1 MDRNKDMKDI
11 LRTAYAAFDIEAGSL
26 AATAAALDAAEFE
39 KAVIA
44 LASAERI
51 GASGCGHSGIAC
63 RHFAHLMCCIGR
75 PARFLSPSEALH
87 GGMGFFKPG
96 DVFVWASRGG
106 KTDEL
111 FPIVDTCRAF
121 G

>member
-51 GASGCGHSGIAC
+51 GASGCGHSGIAWMS
-63 RHFAHLMCCIGR
+63 A
-75 PARFLSPSEALH
+75 PAGKAGAFLSILLTA
-87 GGMGFFKPG
+87 
-96 DVFVWASRGG
+96 
-106 KTDEL
+106 
-111 FPIVDTCRAF
+111 
-121 G
+121 